1 MKIGFDAKRIV
12 QNFTGLGNYSRYV
25 VNALSHS
32 SVDDEWVMYAPKKS
46 SHKVF
51 CNFYS
56 SNPSLK
62 WFFPSGFWSWMKSVW
77 RVWGITSQLEKD
89 GIELYHGLSNELPL
103 NINRLKKVKKVVTIH
118 DLIFLRFPQYYK
130 WLDRKIYAYKFR
142 RACEL
147 ADVVVAISECT
158 KRDIISYFHIPED
171 KIEVVYQGCDKSFLK
186 SVSSSEKE
194 RVRKKYGLPANYIL
208 NVGSIEDRKN
218 VLLVVQAMKDL
229 PEEWKLVIVGKYTP
243 YLDKVLEYV
252 NLHHLENRVMI
263 LNSVP
268 FVDLPAIYQ
277 MAGIFV
283 YPSRFE
289 GFGIPI
295 VEALNSGVP
304 VVAAKG
310 SCLEEAGGPH
320 SLYVHPDDVQGM
332 TMTLNRLI
340 GDVQLRMSMI
350 EEGKK
355 YALRFSE
362 EEQARQLLD
371 IYRLS
376 MLRK

>member
-25 VNALSHS
+25 VNALSHA

-62 WFFPSGFWSWMKSVW
+62 WFFPSGFWGLMKSVW
-77 RVWGITSQLEKD
+77 RVWGITSRLEND
-89 GIELYHGLSNELPL
+89 GIDVFHGLSNELPL
-103 NINRLKKVKKVVTIH
+103 NINRLRNVKKVVTIH

-142 RACEL
+142 RACEQ

-158 KRDIISYFHIPED
+158 KRDIISFFHIPEN

-186 SVSSSEKE
+186 AVSLQEKE
-194 RVRKKYGLPANYIL
+194 RVREKYGLPENYIL

-218 VLLVVQAMKDL
+218 VLLAVQAMTDL
-229 PEEWKLVIVGKYTP
+229 PEDWKLVIVGKYTP
-243 YLDKVLEYV
+243 YVDKVLEHI

-268 FVDLPAIYQ
+268 FVDLPALYQ

-295 VEALNSGVP
+295 VEALHSGVP

-332 TMTLNRLI
+332 ATTLNRLI

-371 IYRLS
+371 IYRLNR
-376 MLRK
+376 LRK

>member
-25 VNALSHS
+25 VDALSHT

-51 CNFYS
+51 CNFCS

-62 WFFPSGFWSWMKSVW
+62 WFFPSGFWGLMKSVW
-77 RVWGITSQLEKD
+77 RVWGITSQLEED
-89 GIELYHGLSNELPL
+89 GIDLFHGLSNELPL

-171 KIEVVYQGCDKSFLK
+171 KIEVVYQGCDESFLK
-186 SVSSSEKE
+186 AVSSQEKE
-194 RVRKKYGLPANYIL
+194 MVKKKYGLPDNYIL

-229 PEEWKLVIVGKYTP
+229 PDEWKLVIVGKYTP
-243 YLDKVLEYV
+243 YVDKVLEYV

-268 FVDLPAIYQ
+268 FVDLPALYQ

-332 TMTLNRLI
+332 AMTLNRLI

>member
-32 SVDDEWVMYAPKKS
+32 SVDDEWVMYAPKKT

-62 WFFPSGFWSWMKSVW
+62 WFFPSGFWECMKSVW

-89 GIELYHGLSNELPL
+89 GIDLFHGLSNELPL

-186 SVSSSEKE
+186 SVSSQEKE

-229 PEEWKLVIVGKYTP
+229 SEEWKLVIVGKYTP
-243 YLDKVLEYV
+243 YMDKVLEYV
-252 NLHHLENRVMI
+252 NFHHLENRVMI

>member
-1 MKIGFDAKRIV
+1 MK
-12 QNFTGLGNYSRYV
+12 N
-25 VNALSHS
+25 
-32 SVDDEWVMYAPKKS
+32 
-46 SHKVF
+46 
-51 CNFYS
+51 
-56 SNPSLK
+56 
-62 WFFPSGFWSWMKSVW
+62 
-77 RVWGITSQLEKD
+77 
-89 GIELYHGLSNELPL
+89 
-103 NINRLKKVKKVVTIH
+103 
-118 DLIFLRFPQYYK
+118 
-130 WLDRKIYAYKFR
+130 
-142 RACEL
+142 
-147 ADVVVAISECT
+147 
-158 KRDIISYFHIPED
+158 IISYFHIPED

-186 SVSSSEKE
+186 SVSLSEKE